1 MFLPDNQ
8 LTNVTGLS
16 GLAALLYLDLSS
28 NQLATIPATQP
39 LTGLDSLQ
47 QLILTGNQLA
57 DLDGLSGLNQLTYMN
72 LSFNQMTTLPAL
84 SGLPSLNYLV
94 LSDNELTAFPA
105 LSGLPGLQTLYLST
119 NQITDLSNIT
129 TVPSLRWLYL
139 AGNNLQVIDPL
150 ESASLYFVDLT
161 YNLLNTSPD
170 SQASAALQQLAG
182 NGVYAVYIPQQAAA
196 LPKLTLPLWLGGG
209 QFRFTINSPPGQVFQ
224 VQVSTNLATWTLL
237 RSVTN
242 TTGVLT
248 FTDSSAASAHQFY
261 RLFMP

>member
-1 MFLPDNQ
+1 
-8 LTNVTGLS
+8 LS
-16 GLAALLYLDLSS
+16 ALLWLDLSS
-28 NQLATIPATQP
+28 NRLVAIPATQP
-39 LTGLDSLQ
+39 LTGLTSLQ
-47 QLILTGNQLA
+47 NLILTGNQLS
-57 DLDGLSGLNQLTYMN
+57 DLSGLSGLNQLLFLD
-72 LSFNQMTTLPAL
+72 LSFNQMTTLPTL

-105 LSGLPGLQTLYLST
+105 LGGLPSLQTLYLST

-139 AGNNLQVIDPL
+139 AGNNLQVINPL
-150 ESASLYFVDLT
+150 ESANLYYVDLT

-170 SQASAALQQLAG
+170 SQASAVLHQLAN
-182 NGVYAVYIPQQAAA
+182 NGVNAVYIPQQAAT
-196 LPKLTLPLWLGGG
+196 LPTLTLPLRLGGG
-209 QFRFTINSPPGQVFQ
+209 QFQFTINSPPGQVFQ

-242 TTGVLT
+242 NTGVLT
-248 FTDSSAASAHQFY
+248 FTDSSAAGTHQFY